1 MCILGTLQDQ
11 FWSCKLTILGVVTL
25 LAASSKE
32 HITPIEPHN
41 KILVFKKKIRHII
54 TTQ

>member
-25 LAASSKE
+25 LATSSKE
-32 HITPIEPHN
+32 HITPIELHN